1 MPRDVSIFAGKEPQ
15 SDLSCEYLVSTYKIQ
30 IFQFNNYTLA
40 YKYSDDLVLQHSQ
53 LKARPPVA
61 KKDVSSLENWFFN
74 NGNAIL
80 EAETEYVKRSS
91 DLFSLVPK
99 SKSPLRVLLEHSH
112 RFRLLKLW
120 QDKNVDTTLHTDGN
134 VHYISDEKIDRFI
147 ATLIMVLG
155 LIMLIA
161 PLWILAFLGG
171 LVPRLGVISAFIVLF
186 VALISATTVAKPF
199 ESLAAAAA

>member
-1 MPRDVSIFAGKEPQ
+1 M
-15 SDLSCEYLVSTYKIQ
+15 
-30 IFQFNNYTLA
+30 A
-40 YKYSDDLVLQHSQ
+40 YSNADNIVLQHSQ
-53 LKARPPVA
+53 LKSRHPVP
-61 KKDVSSLENWFFN
+61 KKDISSLEAWFHN

-80 EAETEYVKRSS
+80 EAETEYIKRSS
-91 DLFSLVPK
+91 DIFAVVPK

-112 RFRLLKLW
+112 HFRLLKLW
-120 QDKNVDTTLHTDGN
+120 QQKDVDNTTYNDEN

-147 ATLIMVLG
+147 TTFIMVLG

-171 LVPRLGVISAFIVLF
+171 LVQRLGVISAFIVLF
-186 VALISATTVAKPF
+186 VALVSVTTVAKPF